1 MFKIDIKNTLTK
13 NLSSKSWFLAFSIIQ
28 HCRHYHHKVV
38 LFEAPEF
45 ISICFMDAS
54 ASCKQFSV
62 QNKKIILMR
71 INFSFIVGRIFLIRI
86 LNRTWMNF
94 FLILSQ
100 SDDIKFCVNIQFFL
114 ISFVLF
120 WFGNIAQKFKK
131 KNLRMDECKRT
142 LEGHFCC
149 DFFFSHFKRGFFV
162 FMRRS
167 VGG

>member
-1 MFKIDIKNTLTK
+1 MRPRNSYPSVLWMLQQVVNSSQCKI
-13 NLSSKSWFLAFSIIQ
+13 
-28 HCRHYHHKVV
+28 
-38 LFEAPEF
+38 
-45 ISICFMDAS
+45 
-54 ASCKQFSV
+54 
-62 QNKKIILMR
+62 KKIILMR

-120 WFGNIAQKFKK
+120 WFGNIARKFKK
-131 KNLRMDECKRT
+131 KNLRMGECKRT

-149 DFFFSHFKRGFFV
+149 DFFFTFQTRFFCV
-162 FMRRS
+162 YAKVSGRLSDFFPN
-167 VGG
+167 